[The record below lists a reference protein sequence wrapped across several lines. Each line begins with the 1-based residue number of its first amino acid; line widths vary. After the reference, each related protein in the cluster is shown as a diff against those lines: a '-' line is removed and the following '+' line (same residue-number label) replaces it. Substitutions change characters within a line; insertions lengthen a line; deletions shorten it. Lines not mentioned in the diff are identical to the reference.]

1 MSEHPVLA
9 RLCEAVG
16 MQYANWVVST
26 DPFECPQ
33 PPAYLRKPNRIRKR
47 GIIRAALGKRAC
59 GWQYRVELDNWPRA
73 HIGDIRRDQ
82 LWFARFWDLH
92 RGGMDICAAA
102 RQANEEEAETRW
114 AREDAAAAM
123 QEPTVPWAQVKRE
136 LGLGEAAPA
145 TGGQSA
151 ASCGAK
157 EGRSTCSCSGDDGQ

>member
-1 MSEHPVLA
+1 MSDAWA
-9 RLCEAVG
+9 RLCESVG
-16 MQYANWVVST
+16 ATPETVFPGYTLVGKQ
-26 DPFECPQ
+26 PR
-33 PPAYLRKPNRIRKR
+33 PPAYLRKPNRTRKR

-59 GWQYRVELDNWPRA
+59 GWQYRVELDNWPPA
-73 HIGDIRRDQ
+73 HIGDIRKDQ

-92 RGGMDICAAA
+92 RGGIDVCAAA
-102 RQANEEEAETRW
+102 RQANEEEAETSW

-136 LGLGEAAPA
+136 LGLDEATPA

-157 EGRSTCSCSGDDGQ
+157 EGRSTEVSHGEQQ

>member
-1 MSEHPVLA
+1 MVDMKITLP
-9 RLCEAVG
+9 RPRKP
-16 MQYANWVVST
+16 
-26 DPFECPQ
+26 DPL
-33 PPAYLRKPNRIRKR
+33 AYLRKPNRTRWR

-114 AREDAAAAM
+114 VREDAAAAM
-123 QEPTVPWAQVKRE
+123 QEPTVPWEQVKRE
-136 LGLGEAAPA
+136 LGLDEATPA

-151 ASCGAK
+151 GETRAK
-157 EGRSTCSCSGDDGQ
+157 EGRSTEVSHGDGQQ